1 MAEAAQSVS
10 VYWSQ
15 KNRQSKRKG
24 KRQKKKP
31 VDDDTGDYKGDVGE
45 RGAELMSYLSG

>member
-1 MAEAAQSVS
+1 MAEAAQPVLA
-10 VYWSQ
+10 YWSQ

-24 KRQKKKP
+24 NRQKKNT
-31 VDDDTGDYKGDVGE
+31 VDEGTGNYKVDVGG